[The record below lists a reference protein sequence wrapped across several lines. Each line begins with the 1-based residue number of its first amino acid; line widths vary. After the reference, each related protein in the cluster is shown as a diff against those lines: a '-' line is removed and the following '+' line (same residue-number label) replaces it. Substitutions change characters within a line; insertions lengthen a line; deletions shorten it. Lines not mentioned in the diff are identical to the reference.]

1 MPKQNRGPYILAAGA
16 AAQLLTGIPAAWG
29 VFQQPVMQG
38 YGFSRGQAMLAFAV
52 LVAAYGVGCAVGGLL
67 QDARGP
73 RFAGLW
79 GTALLAGG
87 FFAAALVPP
96 ANAALFLVVYSVPAG
111 LGSAFLAPAVLA
123 CAQKWYQDKKGWATG
138 VAGVAMGLSGAFFTV
153 FVRGVGEAF
162 VLECTA
168 RGIATCWLGASYK
181 KSKVREFV
189 DIKEDETLAC
199 IIAFGFYDGK
209 VKHTKKKSIEQLTG
223 LNAAAF
229 SALPAWQQE
238 AVNCARLSPSALN
251 KQPWELDIKEDSI
264 ELINNSN
271 NWGFGG
277 VDCGIA
283 MLHLELG
290 AEFRGVFGE
299 WKFKDGAP
307 VFIPLPQSA
316 NCHDESEAYDEEDEY
331 NDEFRYEG
339 SSSADD
345 AAESDI
351 PNVEVESSYNFNIG

>member
-1 MPKQNRGPYILAAGA
+1 MDQKTFTELKKFAAGLNNDEA
-16 AAQLLTGIPAAWG
+16 RLVLRSKDG
-29 VFQQPVMQG
+29 VLKSIF
-38 YGFSRGQAMLAFAV
+38 L
-52 LVAAYGVGCAVGGLL
+52 AYGRV
-67 QDARGP
+67 
-73 RFAGLW
+73 AGTK
-79 GTALLAGG
+79 G
-87 FFAAALVPP
+87 FAAVIT
-96 ANAALFLVVYSVPAG
+96 
-111 LGSAFLAPAVLA
+111 
-123 CAQKWYQDKKGWATG
+123 KKGSKY
-138 VAGVAMGLSGAFFTV
+138 MGGYI
-153 FVRGVGEAF
+153 GEAF

-316 NCHDESEAYDEEDEY
+316 NCHNESEAYDEEDKY
-331 NDEFRYEG
+331 DDEFRYEG
-339 SSSADD
+339 SAFADD
-345 AAESDI
+345 AADSDI

>member
-1 MPKQNRGPYILAAGA
+1 MNDMTLNWYKSIKNRTSVREFSDTVDQKTFTELKKFAAGLNNDEA
-16 AAQLLTGIPAAWG
+16 RLFLRSKDGGLKSI
-29 VFQQPVMQG
+29 F
-38 YGFSRGQAMLAFAV
+38 L
-52 LVAAYGVGCAVGGLL
+52 AYGRV
-67 QDARGP
+67 
-73 RFAGLW
+73 AGTK
-79 GTALLAGG
+79 G
-87 FFAAALVPP
+87 FAAVIT
-96 ANAALFLVVYSVPAG
+96 
-111 LGSAFLAPAVLA
+111 
-123 CAQKWYQDKKGWATG
+123 KKGSKY
-138 VAGVAMGLSGAFFTV
+138 MGGYI
-153 FVRGVGEAF
+153 GEAF

-316 NCHDESEAYDEEDEY
+316 NCHNESEAYDEEDAY

-345 AAESDI
+345 AADSDI

>member
-1 MPKQNRGPYILAAGA
+1 MGGYI
-16 AAQLLTGIPAAWG
+16 
-29 VFQQPVMQG
+29 
-38 YGFSRGQAMLAFAV
+38 
-52 LVAAYGVGCAVGGLL
+52 
-67 QDARGP
+67 
-73 RFAGLW
+73 
-79 GTALLAGG
+79 
-87 FFAAALVPP
+87 
-96 ANAALFLVVYSVPAG
+96 
-111 LGSAFLAPAVLA
+111 
-123 CAQKWYQDKKGWATG
+123 
-138 VAGVAMGLSGAFFTV
+138 
-153 FVRGVGEAF
+153 GEAF

-290 AEFRGVFGE
+290 AEF
-299 WKFKDGAP
+299 
-307 VFIPLPQSA
+307 SA
-316 NCHDESEAYDEEDEY
+316 NGSLRTVRPCL
-331 NDEFRYEG
+331 FRFRNPQIVMTNPKHTMKRMHTMMN
-339 SSSADD
+339 
-345 AAESDI
+345 SDMRVRHPRMTLPI
-351 PNVEVESSYNFNIG
+351 RIFRMLKLNHRTISTSGNQNMMCKSIQHRNCF

>member
-1 MPKQNRGPYILAAGA
+1 M
-16 AAQLLTGIPAAWG
+16 
-29 VFQQPVMQG
+29 
-38 YGFSRGQAMLAFAV
+38 
-52 LVAAYGVGCAVGGLL
+52 
-67 QDARGP
+67 
-73 RFAGLW
+73 
-79 GTALLAGG
+79 
-87 FFAAALVPP
+87 
-96 ANAALFLVVYSVPAG
+96 
-111 LGSAFLAPAVLA
+111 
-123 CAQKWYQDKKGWATG
+123 
-138 VAGVAMGLSGAFFTV
+138 
-153 FVRGVGEAF
+153 
-162 VLECTA
+162 
-168 RGIATCWLGASYK
+168 
-181 KSKVREFV
+181 
-189 DIKEDETLAC
+189 
-199 IIAFGFYDGK
+199 
-209 VKHTKKKSIEQLTG
+209 
-223 LNAAAF
+223 NAAAF

>member
-1 MPKQNRGPYILAAGA
+1 MNDMTLNWYKSIKNRTSVSDFSDTVDQKTFTELKKFAAG
-16 AAQLLTGIPAAWG
+16 L
-29 VFQQPVMQG
+29 
-38 YGFSRGQAMLAFAV
+38 
-52 LVAAYGVGCAVGGLL
+52 
-67 QDARGP
+67 
-73 RFAGLW
+73 
-79 GTALLAGG
+79 
-87 FFAAALVPP
+87 
-96 ANAALFLVVYSVPAG
+96 NN
-111 LGSAFLAPAVLA
+111 
-123 CAQKWYQDKKGWATG
+123 
-138 VAGVAMGLSGAFFTV
+138 
-153 FVRGVGEAF
+153 
-162 VLECTA
+162 
-168 RGIATCWLGASYK
+168 
-181 KSKVREFV
+181 
-189 DIKEDETLAC
+189 DE
-199 IIAFGFYDGK
+199 
-209 VKHTKKKSIEQLTG
+209 
-223 LNAAAF
+223 
-229 SALPAWQQE
+229 
-238 AVNCARLSPSALN
+238 ARLSPSALN

-316 NCHDESEAYDEEDEY
+316 NCHDESEAYDEEDAY

-345 AAESDI
+345 AADSDI

>member
-1 MPKQNRGPYILAAGA
+1 MM
-16 AAQLLTGIPAAWG
+16 
-29 VFQQPVMQG
+29 V
-38 YGFSRGQAMLAFAV
+38 
-52 LVAAYGVGCAVGGLL
+52 
-67 QDARGP
+67 
-73 RFAGLW
+73 
-79 GTALLAGG
+79 
-87 FFAAALVPP
+87 
-96 ANAALFLVVYSVPAG
+96 
-111 LGSAFLAPAVLA
+111 
-123 CAQKWYQDKKGWATG
+123 
-138 VAGVAMGLSGAFFTV
+138 
-153 FVRGVGEAF
+153 
-162 VLECTA
+162 
-168 RGIATCWLGASYK
+168 
-181 KSKVREFV
+181 
-189 DIKEDETLAC
+189 
-199 IIAFGFYDGK
+199 K

-316 NCHDESEAYDEEDEY
+316 NCHDESEAYDEEDAY

-339 SSSADD
+339 SAFADD
-345 AAESDI
+345 AADSDI

>member
-1 MPKQNRGPYILAAGA
+1 MDQKTFTELKKFAAGLNNDEA
-16 AAQLLTGIPAAWG
+16 RLVLRSKDG
-29 VFQQPVMQG
+29 VLRSIF
-38 YGFSRGQAMLAFAV
+38 L
-52 LVAAYGVGCAVGGLL
+52 AYGRV
-67 QDARGP
+67 
-73 RFAGLW
+73 AGTK
-79 GTALLAGG
+79 G
-87 FFAAALVPP
+87 FAAVIT
-96 ANAALFLVVYSVPAG
+96 
-111 LGSAFLAPAVLA
+111 
-123 CAQKWYQDKKGWATG
+123 KKGSKY
-138 VAGVAMGLSGAFFTV
+138 MGGYI
-153 FVRGVGEAF
+153 GEAF

-209 VKHTKKKSIEQLTG
+209 VKRTKKKSIEQLTG

-316 NCHDESEAYDEEDEY
+316 NCHDESEAYDEEDKY
-331 NDEFRYEG
+331 DDEFRYEG

-345 AAESDI
+345 AADSDI

>member
-1 MPKQNRGPYILAAGA
+1 MNDMTLNWYKSIKNRTSVREFSDTVDQKTFTELKKFAAGLNNDEA
-16 AAQLLTGIPAAWG
+16 RLVLRSKDG
-29 VFQQPVMQG
+29 VLKSIF
-38 YGFSRGQAMLAFAV
+38 L
-52 LVAAYGVGCAVGGLL
+52 AYGRV
-67 QDARGP
+67 
-73 RFAGLW
+73 AGTK
-79 GTALLAGG
+79 G
-87 FFAAALVPP
+87 FAAVIT
-96 ANAALFLVVYSVPAG
+96 
-111 LGSAFLAPAVLA
+111 
-123 CAQKWYQDKKGWATG
+123 KKGSKY
-138 VAGVAMGLSGAFFTV
+138 MGGYI
-153 FVRGVGEAF
+153 GEAF

-316 NCHDESEAYDEEDEY
+316 NCHDESEAYD
-331 NDEFRYEG
+331 
-339 SSSADD
+339 
-345 AAESDI
+345 
-351 PNVEVESSYNFNIG
+351 